1 MEKKKINNSILPELE
16 LNKLDPSTPSEEMI
30 NNDKVFETVTAAGHL
45 SDLNKPEQHQ
55 PYTITGACAYAVHPS
70 FDREKII
77 NQMKMEMLEK
87 LKPLIDL
94 FVVEPIMIGK
104 TNLKGVLTVY
114 LTEEQ
119 IKRLKESQEYKEKE

>member
-1 MEKKKINNSILPELE
+1 MEKKINKSILEGKE
-16 LNKLDPSTPSEEMI
+16 LNKLDNPTPFEGMI
-30 NNDKVFETVTAAGHL
+30 NDNKVFKATAAAGYAQNL
-45 SDLNKPEQHQ
+45 KEVGKYR
-55 PYTITGACAYAVHPS
+55 PYTITGACAYAVHPA

-77 NQMKMEMLEK
+77 DQMKMDMLEK

-119 IKRLKESQEYKEKE
+119 IKRLKESKQYEEKE

>member
-1 MEKKKINNSILPELE
+1 MENKKFNKSDLPELE
-16 LNKLDPSTPSEEMI
+16 LKKFEGSTLPERMI
-30 NNDKVFETVTAAGHL
+30 NESKVFKSSVAVGYAQNLKEVEKHI
-45 SDLNKPEQHQ
+45 
-55 PYTITGACAYAVHPS
+55 PYTITGTCSYAVHPS
-70 FDREKII
+70 CDREKII

-104 TNLKGVLTVY
+104 TNLKGVLTVH

-119 IKRLKESQEYKEKE
+119 VKRLRESQENKEKE

>member
-1 MEKKKINNSILPELE
+1 MENKKINNSILAGQELK
-16 LNKLDPSTPSEEMI
+16 KLDEPTPLEEMI
-30 NNDKVFETVTAAGHL
+30 NDSKAFKVSAVVGCTQ
-45 SDLNKPEQHQ
+45 DLKEVEKHR
-55 PYTITGACAYAVHPS
+55 PYTITGACAYTVHPS

-94 FVVEPIMIGK
+94 FVVEPIMIGR

-119 IKRLKESQEYKEKE
+119 IKRLRESQENKEKE

>member
-1 MEKKKINNSILPELE
+1 MEKKINKSILEGQE
-16 LNKLDPSTPSEEMI
+16 LNKLDNPTPFEDMI
-30 NNDKVFETVTAAGHL
+30 NDNKVFKATAAAGYAQNL
-45 SDLNKPEQHQ
+45 KEVGKYR
-55 PYTITGACAYAVHPS
+55 PYTITGACAYAVHPA

-77 NQMKMEMLEK
+77 DQMKMDMLEK

-119 IKRLKESQEYKEKE
+119 IKRLKESKQYEEKE

>member
-1 MEKKKINNSILPELE
+1 
-16 LNKLDPSTPSEEMI
+16 MI
-30 NNDKVFETVTAAGHL
+30 NDNKVFKASAVVGYAQNLKEVEKH
-45 SDLNKPEQHQ
+45 H
-55 PYTITGACAYAVHPS
+55 PYTITGACSYAVHPS
-70 FDREKII
+70 VDREKII

-94 FVVEPIMIGK
+94 FVVEPVMIGK

-119 IKRLKESQEYKEKE
+119 IRRLKESQEHKEKE

>member
-1 MEKKKINNSILPELE
+1 MENKKINNSVSAGQELK
-16 LNKLDPSTPSEEMI
+16 KLDEPTPLKDMVNDNKVLKASTVVGYSQNLKE
-30 NNDKVFETVTAAGHL
+30 AA
-45 SDLNKPEQHQ
+45 KYR
-55 PYTITGACAYAVHPS
+55 PYTITGACTYAVHPS

-77 NQMKMEMLEK
+77 NEMKMEMLGK

-104 TNLKGVLTVY
+104 TNLKGTLTVY

-119 IKRLKESQEYKEKE
+119 INRLKESHGYEENE

>member
-1 MEKKKINNSILPELE
+1 MEKKINKSILEGKE
-16 LNKLDPSTPSEEMI
+16 LNKLDNPTHFEDMI
-30 NNDKVFETVTAAGHL
+30 NDNKVFKATAAAGYAQNL
-45 SDLNKPEQHQ
+45 KEVGKYR
-55 PYTITGACAYAVHPS
+55 PYTITGACAYAVHPA

-77 NQMKMEMLEK
+77 DQMKMDMLEK

-119 IKRLKESQEYKEKE
+119 IKRLKESKQYEEKE

>member
-1 MEKKKINNSILPELE
+1 METRKINNSTLAGQE
-16 LNKLDPSTPSEEMI
+16 LNKLDNPTLLEGTAKD
-30 NNDKVFETVTAAGHL
+30 NKVFKATTVAGYAQNL
-45 SDLNKPEQHQ
+45 KEVGKYR
-55 PYTITGACAYAVHPS
+55 PYTITGACAYAVHPA

-77 NQMKMEMLEK
+77 DQMKMEMLEK

-94 FVVEPIMIGK
+94 FIVEPIMLGR

>member
-1 MEKKKINNSILPELE
+1 MENKKINNSILAGQEIK
-16 LNKLDPSTPSEEMI
+16 KLGESTPLKEMVKKD
-30 NNDKVFETVTAAGHL
+30 NVFEAATVVGHL

-55 PYTITGACAYAVHPS
+55 PYTITGVCAYGVHPS
-70 FDREKII
+70 FDREEII
-77 NQMKMEMLEK
+77 NQMKMDMLEK

-104 TNLKGVLTVY
+104 TKLKGVLTVC

-119 IKRLKESQEYKEKE
+119 IKRLKESQEHEEK

>member
-1 MEKKKINNSILPELE
+1 MENKKTNNSILAGQE
-16 LNKLDPSTPSEEMI
+16 LNKLDKPMPLEDMV
-30 NNDKVFETVTAAGHL
+30 NDNKVFKASAVAGYAQNL
-45 SDLNKPEQHQ
+45 KEVGKYR
-55 PYTITGACAYAVHPS
+55 PYTITGACAYAVHPA

-77 NQMKMEMLEK
+77 DQMKTEMLEK

-94 FVVEPIMIGK
+94 FVVEPIMIGR

-119 IKRLKESQEYKEKE
+119 FKRLKESKQYEEKE

>member
-1 MEKKKINNSILPELE
+1 MEKKINKSILEGQE
-16 LNKLDPSTPSEEMI
+16 LNKLDNPTHFEDMI
-30 NNDKVFETVTAAGHL
+30 NDNKVFKATAAAGYAQNL
-45 SDLNKPEQHQ
+45 KEVGKYR
-55 PYTITGACAYAVHPS
+55 PYTITGACAYAVHPA

-77 NQMKMEMLEK
+77 DQMKMDMLEK

-119 IKRLKESQEYKEKE
+119 IKRLKESKQYEEKE

>member
-1 MEKKKINNSILPELE
+1 MEKKINKSILEGQE
-16 LNKLDPSTPSEEMI
+16 LNKLDNPTPSEDMI
-30 NNDKVFETVTAAGHL
+30 NDNKVFKATAAAGYAQNL
-45 SDLNKPEQHQ
+45 KEVGKYR
-55 PYTITGACAYAVHPS
+55 PYTITGACAYAVHPA

-77 NQMKMEMLEK
+77 DQMKMDMLEK

-119 IKRLKESQEYKEKE
+119 IKRLKESKQYEEKE

>member
-1 MEKKKINNSILPELE
+1 MEKKKINNAMFPELE
-16 LNKLDPSTPSEEMI
+16 FKQLDPSTPSEEMI
-30 NNDKVFETVTAAGHL
+30 NKGKVFETATAAGHI

-55 PYTITGACAYAVHPS
+55 AYTITGACAYAVHPS

-77 NQMKMEMLEK
+77 NEMKMEMLEQ

-104 TNLKGVLTVY
+104 TRLKGVLTVY

-119 IKRLKESQEYKEKE
+119 IKRLKESQQNKEEE

>member
-1 MEKKKINNSILPELE
+1 MEKKINKSILEGKE
-16 LNKLDPSTPSEEMI
+16 LNKLDNPTPFEGMI
-30 NNDKVFETVTAAGHL
+30 YDNKVFKATAAAGYAQNL
-45 SDLNKPEQHQ
+45 KEVGKYR
-55 PYTITGACAYAVHPS
+55 PYTITGACAYAVHPA

-77 NQMKMEMLEK
+77 DQMKMDMLEK

-119 IKRLKESQEYKEKE
+119 IKRLKESKQYEEKE

>member
-1 MEKKKINNSILPELE
+1 MEKKINKSDLEGQE
-16 LNKLDPSTPSEEMI
+16 LNKLDNPTHFEDMI
-30 NNDKVFETVTAAGHL
+30 NDNKVLKATAAAGYAQNL
-45 SDLNKPEQHQ
+45 KEVGKYR
-55 PYTITGACAYAVHPS
+55 PYTITGACAYAVHPA

-94 FVVEPIMIGK
+94 FIVEPIMIGR

-119 IKRLKESQEYKEKE
+119 IKRLKESKQYEEKE